1 MNKIY
6 FLIVGA
12 VAISVITGAS
22 LATVSRQN
30 RAENQQSVETNI
42 PESTSTPE
50 ATAIASPIKTNNDKV
65 EATTPQTNTQ
75 RDVTQTDVAIQPK
88 LDDFPHQR
96 IVLVDEVNPGS
107 DFAQFR
113 QQLREAVR
121 SRDAEF
127 VQSIL
132 PPDKIGVGH
141 GISTLADLK
150 LENHNAPIWEW
161 LEKALA
167 AGCFHNNQEQP
178 DVDPQ
183 SPGWTCNT
191 VPRDFARQYPAP
203 NADGVSYELSRVIV
217 VGEDVNVRSQPSVES
232 PVVGLLSNEVI
243 KVNRQ
248 SEEQRARE
256 RAQRGEDYS
265 SINGWTA
272 VILPNG
278 KLGYISNRF
287 AYSPLE
293 YQTVFGKVKGKWRL
307 LYMPGGE

>member
-1 MNKIY
+1 MKKIY
-6 FLIVGA
+6 FLIMGA
-12 VAISVITGAS
+12 VAISAITGAT
-22 LATVSRQN
+22 LATAGRQTG
-30 RAENQQSVETNI
+30 AQNQQSIETNI
-42 PESTSTPE
+42 PESTSTSQ
-50 ATAIASPIKTNNDKV
+50 ATAIASTVKTNNDAV
-65 EATTPQTNTQ
+65 EATTPQIK
-75 RDVTQTDVAIQPK
+75 TQTDVAIQPK

-96 IVLVDEVNPGS
+96 IVLVDEVNPES

-127 VQSIL
+127 LQSIL
-132 PPDKIGVGH
+132 PPNQIGIGH
-141 GISTLADLK
+141 GISTLPDLK
-150 LENHNAPIWEW
+150 LENHNAPIWGW

-167 AGCFHNNQEQP
+167 AGCFQTTNQGQP

-183 SPGWTCNT
+183 SPGWICNT
-191 VPRDFARQYPAP
+191 VPRDFAQQYPAP
-203 NADGVSYELSRVIV
+203 NSADGVSYELSRVIV
-217 VGEDVNVRSQPSVES
+217 VGENVNVRSQPSVES
-232 PVVGLLSNEVI
+232 PVVGLLSNEVV

-248 SEEQRARE
+248 IEEQRARE

-278 KLGYISNRF
+278 KPGYISNRF

-293 YQTVFGKVKGKWRL
+293 YQAVFGTVKGQWRL

>member
-1 MNKIY
+1 MKKIY

-12 VAISVITGAS
+12 VAISAITGAS
-22 LATVSRQN
+22 LATAGRQSQN
-30 RAENQQSVETNI
+30 GVENQQSIETNI

-50 ATAIASPIKTNNDKV
+50 ATAIASPVKTNNDKV
-65 EATTPQTNTQ
+65 ETTTQQTT
-75 RDVTQTDVAIQPK
+75 TQTDVAIQPK

-96 IVLVDEVNPGS
+96 IVLVDEVNPAS

-127 VQSIL
+127 LQSIL
-132 PPDKIGVGH
+132 PPDQIGIGH
-141 GISTLADLK
+141 GVSTLADLK

-167 AGCFHNNQEQP
+167 AGCFETNNQGQP
-178 DVDPQ
+178 DVDPTQ
-183 SPGWTCNT
+183 GWTCNT

-203 NADGVSYELSRVIV
+203 NTDGVSYELSRVIV
-217 VGEDVNVRSQPSVES
+217 VGENVNARSQPSLES

-248 SEEQRARE
+248 IEGKRARE

-265 SINGWTA
+265 SLNGWTA

-278 KLGYISNRF
+278 KPGYISNRF

-293 YQTVFGKVKGKWRL
+293 YQAVFGKVKGQWRL